1 MHHNIFT
8 ITLNPAVDK
17 SSTVSQIQPEKKL
30 RCSSPN
36 YDPGGGGINVAR
48 GLVRLGLQST
58 AFFPSGGR
66 TGAHL
71 ESLLL
76 KEGVDIMPFSIVND
90 TRENFVVLDTSNNQQ
105 FRFGM
110 PGAILASDELTQISD
125 SINSLSPFPKLV
137 VISGSLP
144 PEVNPGFLR
153 HLVKTI
159 KSKSARVIVDT
170 SGAALREVVSEG
182 VFLLKPNLGELSTLT
197 GVEALDN
204 KSTEEAAKQ
213 LIIAGKAEVIV
224 VSMGP
229 QGAILVT
236 CDNSLHIHA
245 PTVKKLSTVG
255 AGDSMVAGMV
265 SILAKGGS
273 LENMVRMGVAC
284 GTAATMKSG
293 TTLFNKQDADRLY
306 EWLREAVSS

>member
-1 MHHNIFT
+1 MHNNIFT

-17 SSTVSQIQPEKKL
+17 SSTVSQVQPQKKL
-30 RCSSPN
+30 RCSPPT

-66 TGAHL
+66 TGAQL

-76 KEGVDIMPFSIVND
+76 KEGVEIMPFAIVND
-90 TRENFVVLDTSNNQQ
+90 TRENFVVLDTSNNTQ

-110 PGAILASDELTQISD
+110 PGAKLASDELARISEV
-125 SINSLSPFPKLV
+125 ITSLSPFPQLV

-144 PEVNPGFLR
+144 PEVSPSFLR
-153 HLVKTI
+153 HLVKNI
-159 KSKSARVIVDT
+159 KSKYARVIVDT
-170 SGAALREVVSEG
+170 SGLALKEVVEEG
-182 VFLLKPNLGELSTLT
+182 GFLLKPNLGELSSLA
-197 GVEALDN
+197 GLEALDN
-204 KSTEEAAKQ
+204 KSIEKAAKQ
-213 LIIAGKAEVIV
+213 LINAGKVEVIV

-236 CDNSLHIHA
+236 RDQSLHIPA

-273 LENMVRMGVAC
+273 LESMVRMGVAC

-293 TTLFNKQDADRLY
+293 TMLFNKQDVDKLY
-306 EWLREAVSS
+306 EWLAE